1 MRGEVFPAEESV
13 EECARVTTGKE
24 HLMDKGNKR
33 PLEEM
38 ATYKCTLTTNGPL
51 NRLVLLEDKLAPATG
66 ATAHEGRCPAFEDNG
81 IKTRM
86 RR

>member
-1 MRGEVFPAEESV
+1 MRGEEFPAEESV

-24 HLMDKGNKR
+24 HLVDKGNKR

-38 ATYKCTLTTNGPL
+38 ATYKCTL

-66 ATAHEGRCPAFEDNG
+66 ATAHEGRCQAFEDNG